1 MRITNVTTWAVANP
15 PPSYGGRYWV
25 FLQLATADGITGVG
39 EVYAATFS
47 PDVVCSMIEEIAE
60 RHLIGCDPHHI
71 ERFWRTAYGRGYSAR
86 PEISLLGVM
95 SGLEMACWD
104 IIGKAAGK
112 PVYELLGGQIHERLR
127 SYTYLYAEDRD
138 GDDRVFTD
146 PDLAA
151 ERALEYVDAGF
162 TALKFDPTGGYSA
175 FDPRQPSMETL
186 DRSEMYVSR
195 IREAVG
201 SRADLLFGTH
211 GQFTTSGALRLAQR
225 LEPYEPL
232 WLEEPVPAEMPEEM
246 ARVAAGTTI
255 PIATGERL
263 ATKYEF
269 ARVLQSGAARILQM
283 NLGRVGGLLEAKKV
297 AGMAEAHYAQIA
309 PHLYCGPVVGAANI
323 QLASCSPNF
332 LILEGILDWS
342 GFSADVLATPIRW
355 ESGCVIPSSEPGLGI
370 ELDEA
375 VLEAHR
381 WGGEGL
387 HLEVSEEPLG

>member
-1 MRITNVTTWAVANP
+1 MRITDVTTWAVANP
-15 PPSYGGRYWV
+15 PPSYGGKYWV

-47 PDVVCSMIEEIAE
+47 PDVVCSMIEEVAG

-112 PVYELLGGQIHERLR
+112 PIHELLGGQIHERLR

-162 TALKFDPTGGYSA
+162 TAVKFDPTGGYSA

-186 DRSEMYVSR
+186 DRSELYVSR
-195 IREAVG
+195 VREAVG

-283 NLGRVGGLLEAKKV
+283 NLGRVGGLLEAKKI

-323 QLASCSPNF
+323 QLAACSPNF

-342 GFSADVLATPIRW
+342 GFSADVLTTPIRW
-355 ESGCVIPSSEPGLGI
+355 EAGYVIPSGEPGLGI

-375 VLEAHR
+375 VLEAHT

-387 HLEVSEEPLG
+387 HLEMSEEPLG